1 MLIQA
6 QLTKEDYGQLATE
19 LGIGHRSATNVVS
32 GIVKKLRDNCFV
44 EKEDDVDEVVA
55 PKAKG
60 VKRKAMV
67 EAAEDSGVEGG
78 NAPKKANCGKKDLIA
93 KVEDVDD
100 EI

>member
-1 MLIQA
+1 M
-6 QLTKEDYGQLATE
+6 
-19 LGIGHRSATNVVS
+19 GIGHRSATNVVS

-44 EKEDDVDEVVA
+44 EKEDDVDEQAV

-67 EAAEDSGVEGG
+67 EAAEDSGIEIGR
-78 NAPKKANCGKKDLIA
+78 ASKKADCGKQDLAA